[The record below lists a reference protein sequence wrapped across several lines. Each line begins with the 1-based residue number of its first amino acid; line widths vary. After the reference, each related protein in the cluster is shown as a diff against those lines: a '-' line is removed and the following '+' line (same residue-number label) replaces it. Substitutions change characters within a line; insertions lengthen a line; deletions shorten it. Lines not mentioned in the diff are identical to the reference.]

1 MNQRTFRVGTFNLF
15 NLVLPNTIYYD
26 KSKYTPEEYG
36 KKLIWIAGQLD
47 RMEADIIGFQ
57 ELFHQ
62 EALEA
67 AIGKSDY
74 LQGAEIALGE
84 SEKGP
89 GVALVSRFPIVEQTV
104 FRDFPEAAQLDIEE
118 AKIPLTH
125 FSRPVLAALIQLR
138 EDVHCTVVV
147 VHLKS
152 KRPILPDG
160 ADKDDPV
167 EQAKGQARALVRRA
181 AEATALRAILME
193 YLQHRNHPMIV
204 LGDVNDGSLAVTTQ
218 ILSGEPP
225 WYRLPL
231 EQRKQVWD
239 TYLYQVKDIQA
250 RQGDGNSSYYTHIH
264 NGHYEALDQIMVSQE
279 FVAQNPDRL
288 GRVEYVSVFNDHL
301 IDETLSKEGI
311 PKWQSDHGQVVAAI
325 ALNKEP
331 ATP

>member
-1 MNQRTFRVGTFNLF
+1 MSQRALRVGTFNLF
-15 NLVLPNTIYYD
+15 NLVLPNTTYYD
-26 KSKYTPEEYG
+26 KSKYSPEEYG
-36 KKLIWIAGQLD
+36 KKLVWGAAQLD
-47 RMEADIIGFQ
+47 RMRADVVGFQ

-74 LQGAEIALGE
+74 LQGAAIAMGE
-84 SEKGP
+84 PSEKGP

-104 FRDFPEAAQLDIEE
+104 FRDFPEAALLDIEE
-118 AKIPLTH
+118 AKIPLTQ
-125 FSRPVLAALIQLR
+125 FSRPVLAALIQVR
-138 EDVHCTVVV
+138 EDLQCTVVV

-160 ADKDDPV
+160 ADRDDPV
-167 EQAKGQARALVRRA
+167 EQAKGQARALIRRA
-181 AEATALRAILME
+181 AEATALRAILMQ
-193 YLQHRNHPMIV
+193 YLQNRNHPIIV

-231 EQRKQVWD
+231 EHRKLVWD

-250 RQGDGNSSYYTHIH
+250 RQGDGNSYYTHIH
-264 NGHYEALDQIMVSQE
+264 NGHYDALDQIMVSQE
-279 FVAQNPDRL
+279 FVAQNPERL

-301 IDETLSKEGI
+301 IDETLSKEG
-311 PKWQSDHGQVVAAI
+311 
-325 ALNKEP
+325 
-331 ATP
+331 TF